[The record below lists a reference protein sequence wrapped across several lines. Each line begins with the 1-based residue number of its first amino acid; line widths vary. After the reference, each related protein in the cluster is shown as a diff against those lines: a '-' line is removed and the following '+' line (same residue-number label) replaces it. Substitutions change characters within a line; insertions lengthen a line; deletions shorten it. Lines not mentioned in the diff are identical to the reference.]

1 MGRLLGEPAHRD
13 RDPRG
18 QPGGIAVDLVQ
29 SAAAQRG
36 GCDTAALGSLVV
48 IVVLLVLGNSGTRS
62 SAAAIGLVGVS

>member
-1 MGRLLGEPAHRD
+1 
-13 RDPRG
+13 
-18 QPGGIAVDLVQ
+18 VQ